1 MKGFRSSILT
11 RWHRD
16 ILERMACRRLTRWC
30 RRIDAMAD
38 EEFAAMLQLAVV
50 AGSAS
55 QDVHDPLDWLYRAMR
70 QAAGNAGPL
79 RTGAYRDHLTAHAQP
94 FHVRLVSAIDQLS
107 PERYGLLALF
117 MWGARCEEVAE
128 WQATSQEDVAIRV
141 DQTARDLA
149 AHVFGTK
156 P

>member
-1 MKGFRSSILT
+1 MT
-11 RWHRD
+11 
-16 ILERMACRRLTRWC
+16 
-30 RRIDAMAD
+30 D
-38 EEFAAMLQLAVV
+38 EEFAAMLQVAVV

-70 QAAGNAGPL
+70 EAAGKAGPL
-79 RTGAYRDHLTAHAQP
+79 RTGAYRDHITAHAQP
-94 FHVRLVSAIDQLS
+94 FHVRLVSAIRQLQ

-128 WQATSQEDVAIRV
+128 WRATSQEDVAKHV
-141 DQTARDLA
+141 DQIARDLA
-149 AHVFGTK
+149 ALVFRTR